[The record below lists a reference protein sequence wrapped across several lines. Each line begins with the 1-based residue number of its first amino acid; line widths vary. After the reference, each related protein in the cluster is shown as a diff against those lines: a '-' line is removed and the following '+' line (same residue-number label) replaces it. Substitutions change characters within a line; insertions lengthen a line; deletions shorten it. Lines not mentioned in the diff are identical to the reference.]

1 MPTCNC
7 VHIIFICAVVFNSV
21 FFSSSQW
28 FSVFKIVHFQVTTRK
43 GKWTTLASKKYY
55 GKPTSST
62 WSAVWFFFPLKC
74 ENFIHIKTQVR
85 GKDWSKKAVFWTV
98 EFSCVSYSTD
108 IQGEQD
114 RSHLC
119 QPLAVLV
126 WTLKCS
132 IWDVVL
138 ASYQAH
144 SGVPEGFVVKG
155 WQLTIGA
162 TVAKRFVVL
171 LKSTGYKIWQNK
183 WISWITCGRFLNI
196 LLLCGEAC

>member
-1 MPTCNC
+1 MN
-7 VHIIFICAVVFNSV
+7 HS
-21 FFSSSQW
+21 
-28 FSVFKIVHFQVTTRK
+28 HFQEVLWKTYK
-43 GKWTTLASKKYY
+43 LNMKCS
-55 GKPTSST
+55 
-62 WSAVWFFFPLKC
+62 VIFFFPLKC
-74 ENFIHIKTQVR
+74 ENCMHIKTQVC

-98 EFSCVSYSTD
+98 EFSCVSYGTD

-119 QPLAVLV
+119 QPLAVLA

-132 IWDVVL
+132 IWDAVL

-171 LKSTGYKIWQNK
+171 LKSTGYNIWQNK
-183 WISWITCGRFLNI
+183 WISWITCGGFLNI
-196 LLLCGEAC
+196 LLLCEEAC